1 MLNLFAEEK
10 ISPCK
15 TWRDFLKP
23 FRVRETRP
31 ALTWLLGHPAS
42 GRVLRVASGL
52 GWNPLTG
59 ARAGDGGRDPDRD
72 SFFLFL
78 SRTKTFPVM
87 TPCAN
92 PPRQKCRPF
101 LSASGLLRGMTR
113 ESFGR
118 VRRRSREPGQEREQ
132 PEAAGGGP
140 AGPGLL
146 GGPGRGRHRS
156 QPCSLHLLPPRRR
169 NQGCRR
175 GQRPRGTTRPRAG
188 PPPPEGPRLQVVRLS
203 HWKPDQGRTPSTQTR
218 GIVTRLL

>member
-1 MLNLFAEEK
+1 MEGLFK
-10 ISPCK
+10 TFPCPGNSS
-15 TWRDFLKP
+15 RSN
-23 FRVRETRP
+23 V
-31 ALTWLLGHPAS
+31 ALGTPG
-42 GRVLRVASGL
+42 V
-52 GWNPLTG
+52 
-59 ARAGDGGRDPDRD
+59 RAGFTRRQRAGLESAHRGQSQGVGHDPDRD

-101 LSASGLLRGMTR
+101 LSASGLLRGVTR

-146 GGPGRGRHRS
+146 GGPGRGRHCS

-203 HWKPDQGRTPSTQTR
+203 HWKPDQGRTPSTRTL